1 MSTEVRFARE
11 ALQLHYFMD
20 VQQLTGP
27 GRTVLDALW
36 SACGRI
42 GMDRPVPS
50 TGDMV
55 LPHTID
61 ASSSFHTVRSRRS
74 SGPGVFEARVYVLG
88 GIAGLVVMLAPPD
101 ASTSHGMAETATI
114 WADLE
119 RAWDGAYTP
128 PAQGGVNPL
137 IGSVRIYRA
146 LADAS
151 PGAALDL
158 DVVAG
163 RLAGIVPGAATDGTD
178 RISERLSLPAELSM
192 REVTSRGAGEDHV
205 DRTFVTT
212 TRATDADE
220 ASLDAWSWFDVR
232 SPMTPV
238 TRYLLHAAAV
248 RDQYGIRRAADPGLT
263 RRRTALREDGQ
274 LLLLDCHR
282 LLSASGY
289 HRRAARREL
298 ARWEE
303 LAERAHRLLLEDGIA
318 ADRELKLR
326 TMGRTI
332 GVHSAAM
339 TAALSTPADPSPGVL
354 FSDAECATRL
364 ADVLEED
371 AFSFGVE
378 RERVKEA
385 ARIATESATQRL
397 QSHQQYL
404 SLVQTSVIGGLLMAL
419 TAVQTLGFRLP
430 LAEHVQGPF
439 IALLA
444 TLAVSLPVVITR
456 RWSGGNGGRPGAVF
470 EIAGL
475 AGAGAAVG
483 WLFARGAG
491 HGGWST
497 AMTAAFAVAG
507 AVLLGTGG
515 AWHARRAIR

>member
-1 MSTEVRFARE
+1 
-11 ALQLHYFMD
+11 
-20 VQQLTGP
+20 
-27 GRTVLDALW
+27 
-36 SACGRI
+36 
-42 GMDRPVPS
+42 
-50 TGDMV
+50 
-55 LPHTID
+55 
-61 ASSSFHTVRSRRS
+61 
-74 SGPGVFEARVYVLG
+74 
-88 GIAGLVVMLAPPD
+88 
-101 ASTSHGMAETATI
+101 
-114 WADLE
+114 
-119 RAWDGAYTP
+119 
-128 PAQGGVNPL
+128 
-137 IGSVRIYRA
+137 
-146 LADAS
+146 
-151 PGAALDL
+151 
-158 DVVAG
+158 
-163 RLAGIVPGAATDGTD
+163 
-178 RISERLSLPAELSM
+178 M
-192 REVTSRGAGEDHV
+192 REVTSRGAGEEHV

-212 TRATDADE
+212 ARATETGE

-232 SPMTPV
+232 SPMAPV

-248 RDQYGIRRAADPGLT
+248 RDQYGIRRAADSGLT

-274 LLLLDCHR
+274 LLFLDCHR

-298 ARWEE
+298 ACWEE

-339 TAALSTPADPSPGVL
+339 TAALSTPADPSPGLL
-354 FSDAECATRL
+354 FSDAQCATRL

-444 TLAVSLPVVITR
+444 TLAVSLPVVIMR
-456 RWSGGNGGRPGAVF
+456 RWSGGNGGRPGAVL

-475 AGAGAAVG
+475 TGAGAAVG
-483 WLFARGAG
+483 WLLARGAG
-491 HGGWST
+491 HGDWST
-497 AMTAAFAVAG
+497 AVTAAFAVAG

>member
-1 MSTEVRFARE
+1 MSTEVRFAGE

-20 VQQLTGP
+20 VRQLAGP

-55 LPHTID
+55 LPHTIE
-61 ASSSFHTVRSRRS
+61 ASSSFHPVRSRRS
-74 SGPGVFEARVYVLG
+74 SGPGMFEARVYVLG

-101 ASTSHGMAETATI
+101 AGASHGMAETATI

-119 RAWDGAYTP
+119 RAWDGAFTP
-128 PAQGGVNPL
+128 PAQGDVNPL

-146 LADAS
+146 LAEANPDAV
-151 PGAALDL
+151 LDL
-158 DVVAG
+158 DAVAG

-178 RISERLSLPAELSM
+178 RISERLSLPTELSV
-192 REVTSRGAGEDHV
+192 REVASRRAGEDHR

-212 TRATDADE
+212 TWATDAAE

-232 SPMTPV
+232 SPMAPV

-248 RDQYGIRRAADPGLT
+248 RDQHRIRQAADPVLT
-263 RRRTALREDGQ
+263 RRRTALREGGQ
-274 LLLLDCHR
+274 LLLLDCHQ
-282 LLSASGY
+282 LLSTSGY
-289 HRRAARREL
+289 HSRAARREL

-303 LAERAHRLLLEDGIA
+303 LAERAHRLLLEDAIA

-339 TAALSTPADPSPGVL
+339 TAALSTPADPSPRPL
-354 FSDAECATRL
+354 FSDARCATRL

-371 AFSFGVE
+371 TFSFGVE
-378 RERVKEA
+378 RERIKEA

-419 TAVQTLGFRLP
+419 TAVQKLGFRLP

-444 TLAVSLPVVITR
+444 TLAVSLPAVIIR
-456 RWSGGNGGRPGAVF
+456 RWSGGDGGRPGALF

-483 WLFARGAG
+483 WLLARGVG
-491 HGGWST
+491 HGDWPAMVT
-497 AMTAAFAVAG
+497 ATFALAG

-515 AWHARRAIR
+515 AWHARRAFR